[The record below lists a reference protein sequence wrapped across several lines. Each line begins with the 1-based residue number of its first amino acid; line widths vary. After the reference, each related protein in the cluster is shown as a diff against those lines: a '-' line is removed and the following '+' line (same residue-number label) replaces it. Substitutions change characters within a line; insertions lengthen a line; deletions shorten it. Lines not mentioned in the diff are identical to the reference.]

1 MVAEEFLLSAVS
13 AVGFPIVGFYLMY
26 QLCKDTIAKNT
37 DALNELKEVVI
48 SLRK

>member
-1 MVAEEFLLSAVS
+1 MEELIIQAVS
-13 AVGFPIVGFYLMY
+13 TVGFPIVGFYLMY